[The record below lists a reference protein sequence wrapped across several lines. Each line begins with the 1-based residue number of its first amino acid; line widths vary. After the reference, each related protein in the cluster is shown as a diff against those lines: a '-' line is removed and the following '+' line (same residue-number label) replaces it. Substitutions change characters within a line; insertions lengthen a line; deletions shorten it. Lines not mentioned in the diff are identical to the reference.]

1 MKTKEIEAIKEII
14 GRYKLEHF
22 LNHMA
27 LIFYEKA
34 EEITIGGALSDYYAL
49 AETLEAMAERLHD
62 VKTLNFH

>member
-34 EEITIGGALSDYYAL
+34 EEITIGGALSDYYA
-49 AETLEAMAERLHD
+49 
-62 VKTLNFH
+62 